1 MTHQA
6 QALIVT
12 VGFGTAGDLEN
23 TLYQP
28 ITKSIRDG
36 DWNLV
41 VLLPSR
47 TTEPNAVEI
56 KRRLPGLT
64 VEISPLPEPGQEND
78 ADACFSHFDTVIS
91 GLRKR
96 GFNPGDM
103 CVDFTRGTKA
113 MSAAAVLAAVRHD
126 IPLLRY
132 IEGDRDPNRQNNVIP
147 GTERVRQVRPTVAA
161 AKKLLDSARILFSNG
176 DFAAARE
183 LLRSVDASSNGL
195 PEVVDFVSKLADL
208 YNGWDR
214 LDYRG
219 AHELANQLPPEP
231 ALSAFWDSQWARFAP
246 DETVRAW
253 LAELAAP
260 CPEPLNG
267 QWPRD
272 TCFAMAAHARKLCA
286 DLLANGERRI
296 RDRQYE
302 DANLRA
308 YRIAEMLGQIRLF
321 DRGYD
326 SSALDPNDSTVA
338 RFQEELQAEKK
349 SLGARETRRKSYYT
363 MSRQNAYRF
372 LKRLGDP
379 FWERLRDLEERN
391 NDADKT
397 IESRNRSILIH
408 GFEPLAIHDEQWLR
422 STYKKLEQLILQ
434 DGGNAAEANLRC
446 ARFLNF
452 GFSIE

>member
-1 MTHQA
+1 MIHQA
-6 QALIVT
+6 KVLIVT
-12 VGFGTAGDLEN
+12 VGSGNSNNLEE
-23 TLYQP
+23 TLYRP
-28 ITKSIRDG
+28 ILKSIDDG
-36 DWNLV
+36 EWNRV
-41 VLLPSR
+41 VLLPSQG
-47 TTEPNAVEI
+47 TKPNAEEI
-56 KRRLPGLT
+56 KQRRPHLA
-64 VEISPLPEPGQEND
+64 VEISPLPQPRQEND
-78 ADACFSHFDTVIS
+78 ADACFSHFDAVIS
-91 GLRKR
+91 RLCD
-96 GFNPGDM
+96 FEPANA

-132 IEGDRDPNRQNNVIP
+132 IEGERDPNRQNNVIP
-147 GTERVRQVRPTVAA
+147 GTERVREIHPTIAA
-161 AKKLLDSARILFSNG
+161 ASKLLDSARVLFSYG

-183 LLRSVDASSNGL
+183 LLSSVDASSNGFR
-195 PEVVDFVSKLADL
+195 EVVDFVSKLADL
-208 YNGWDR
+208 YNAWDR

-219 AHELANQLPPEP
+219 AHELANQLPSEP
-231 ALSAFWDSQWARFAP
+231 ALSAFWNHQWAQFAFHQ
-246 DETVRAW
+246 DARDC
-253 LAELAAP
+253 LAELAAALP
-260 CPEPLNG
+260 KKSNG
-267 QWPRD
+267 RWEGKACV
-272 TCFAMAAHARKLCA
+272 TMAAHARKICA

-321 DRGYD
+321 DHGYD
-326 SSALDPNDSTVA
+326 SSALDPNDPAVA
-338 RFQEELQAEKK
+338 GFQKELEKRK
-349 SLGARETRRKSYYT
+349 ESFGTRKIPGKLYYT

-372 LKRLGDP
+372 LKRLDDP

-408 GFEPLAIHDEQWLR
+408 GFKPLAIHDKQWLR
-422 STYKKLEQLILQ
+422 SVYKRLASLILEDDQ
-434 DGGNAAEANLRC
+434 KAGETNLRR